1 MEVREKAPTNK
12 GQPPHPFFFGGVLGL
27 KNLAKYQSS
36 HLYDYLVGDDEH
48 SVENL
53 RTSAALAKS
62 APLDFPSEKR
72 FSFIFCP

>member
-12 GQPPHPFFFGGVLGL
+12 GQPPHPFFFGGGGVLGL

-53 RTSAALAKS
+53 RTS
-62 APLDFPSEKR
+62 
-72 FSFIFCP
+72 